1 MFENERKFLVNR
13 IPNLEGIKK
22 NEIEQ
27 GYISF
32 LPEVRIRK
40 KGNEFFLTH
49 KGEGNQI
56 RTEIETNIS
65 AEVYDILSLLV
76 KEKFINKTR
85 YEIKMENGI
94 VVELDIYHGDLD
106 GLVTVEVE
114 FKSEVQLSKFIVPEW
129 FGKEIT
135 SDKRYKNKN
144 LARSISI
151 KELVK

>member
-1 MFENERKFLVNR
+1 M
-13 IPNLEGIKK
+13 
-22 NEIEQ
+22 
-27 GYISF
+27 
-32 LPEVRIRK
+32 
-40 KGNEFFLTH
+40 TH
-49 KGEGNQI
+49 KGEGNQV

-65 AEVYDILSLLV
+65 AEVYEILSLLV

-85 YEIKMENGI
+85 YEIELENDI
-94 VVELDIYHGDLD
+94 VAELDIYHGDLD

-135 SDKRYKNKN
+135 RDKRYKNKN

-151 KELVK
+151 EEIVK